1 MICEFQ
7 SILFLCVWQIPKAAP
22 DPLAKEREDV
32 NKLVS
37 DLIGGGAAPAS
48 SSTKS
53 PTPKAA
59 AAVGDSPAKEP
70 QKQSTTPGGSV
81 GRSRPVKHLVVDQLA
96 PVNIRPRV
104 STYCDL
110 CPIIVMYS

>member
-1 MICEFQ
+1 M
-7 SILFLCVWQIPKAAP
+7 
-22 DPLAKEREDV
+22 AKEREDV

-48 SSTKS
+48 SSSKS

-59 AAVGDSPAKEP
+59 AVGESPAKEP
-70 QKQSTTPGGSV
+70 QKQSTIPGSV

-104 STYCDL
+104 STYSDL
-110 CPIIVMYS
+110 GPIVVMYS

>member
-1 MICEFQ
+1 M
-7 SILFLCVWQIPKAAP
+7 
-22 DPLAKEREDV
+22 AKEREDV

-48 SSTKS
+48 SSKS
-53 PTPKAA
+53 PTPKV

-70 QKQSTTPGGSV
+70 QKQSITPGSV

-104 STYCDL
+104 STV
-110 CPIIVMYS
+110 IWSVIYSYFVSSKGHAQ